1 MVTYFFVNFFT
12 KIYITNN
19 NQEENSYVQRLQ
31 VFKLKAQNIKYECLM
46 TEETAQWVTCK
57 LRTRVQLGK
66 NKTKQVS
73 QQRWS
78 VVHACNS

>member
-46 TEETAQWVTCK
+46 TEETAQWVTCLPCK
-57 LRTRVQLGK
+57 LRTPVQLGK
-66 NKTKQVS
+66 TKTKQVS
-73 QQRWS
+73 
-78 VVHACNS
+78 